1 MKESNVETV
10 KVKYEKTRGSDS
22 YLAQNHIF
30 MKGCRLSIADYKVE
44 ALSRKKGCISAV
56 QTCKQASV
64 RNLMWS
70 RSVSFVV
77 FQHIWYSTSHGN
89 FSLKGW
95 PPPTGPFL
103 KSDIDIHT
111 HSWLVISSL
120 QKPVCVRAAL
130 EGFVRTCCCCHCHT
144 AVVKVATI
152 PPRKSPLSPKCCIS
166 RNWSRVFVQ
175 NDRSVFLSICFQ
187 DLCHTEVGQVATIYT
202 PKTPLSL
209 FCKYSRV
216 W

>member
-1 MKESNVETV
+1 MQGSCSKLHRRFTFFGKFLSLPFVLELKNCSKKEPGFERCQCLEAMNEFNVETV

-77 FQHIWYSTSHGN
+77 FQHI
-89 FSLKGW
+89 
-95 PPPTGPFL
+95 
-103 KSDIDIHT
+103 
-111 HSWLVISSL
+111 
-120 QKPVCVRAAL
+120 
-130 EGFVRTCCCCHCHT
+130 
-144 AVVKVATI
+144 
-152 PPRKSPLSPKCCIS
+152 
-166 RNWSRVFVQ
+166 
-175 NDRSVFLSICFQ
+175 
-187 DLCHTEVGQVATIYT
+187 
-202 PKTPLSL
+202 
-209 FCKYSRV
+209 
-216 W
+216 